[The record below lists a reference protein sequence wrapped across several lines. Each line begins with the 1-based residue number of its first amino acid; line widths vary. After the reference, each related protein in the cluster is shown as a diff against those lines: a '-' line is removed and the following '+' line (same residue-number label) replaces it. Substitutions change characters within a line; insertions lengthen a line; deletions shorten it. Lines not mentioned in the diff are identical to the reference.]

1 MLSVK
6 TLTVD
11 LSTLLL
17 MGKRTTTL
25 PVGVL
30 RVKKGLFLWHVIV
43 RVELIMMLQITYHV
57 NIVRKLF
64 YAIRYGCIIANA
76 LPGSSSSR
84 GT

>member
-6 TLTVD
+6 TLTVG

-30 RVKKGLFLWHVIV
+30 RVKKGLFLWPVV
-43 RVELIMMLQITYHV
+43 RVELNMMLQITYHV

-76 LPGSSSSR
+76 F
-84 GT
+84 TWQF